1 MANPRIGMKSV
12 LRGLEL
18 FLIGVALG
26 TVGYYAYNHFSPTL
40 ELLTSEKPTSQG
52 KVLYYRDPSGA
63 PYWSATPRKDKSGR
77 DYLPVYESE
86 EKLD

>member
-63 PYWSATPRKDKSGR
+63 PYCFSLMRSPQPLQKRTIPA
-77 DYLPVYESE
+77 SE
-86 EKLD
+86 QW